1 MVSYYC
7 LFVCNIKTSSEGS
20 RFHLPHVLFMF
31 CFNVLFG
38 GLDVLS
44 IGGRIDRKVW
54 SVLTSI
60 KSLSNPVSFN
70 LFHSTQYII
79 LPSLILYSDIVLLS
93 LSETPAKITLFQ
105 NGILP
110 LLMDQILEE
119 IIRVELSIAN
129 SKLSSPFKLL
139 TVISHISSS
148 V

>member
-1 MVSYYC
+1 MLGIHILNYPTTFDHQYHETRDKHVNVGKESTRISSLFSEMVLYYC

-79 LPSLILYSDIVLLS
+79 LPSLILSSDIVLLS
-93 LSETPAKITLFQ
+93 LSETPAKITLF
-105 NGILP
+105 
-110 LLMDQILEE
+110 
-119 IIRVELSIAN
+119 
-129 SKLSSPFKLL
+129 
-139 TVISHISSS
+139 
-148 V
+148 